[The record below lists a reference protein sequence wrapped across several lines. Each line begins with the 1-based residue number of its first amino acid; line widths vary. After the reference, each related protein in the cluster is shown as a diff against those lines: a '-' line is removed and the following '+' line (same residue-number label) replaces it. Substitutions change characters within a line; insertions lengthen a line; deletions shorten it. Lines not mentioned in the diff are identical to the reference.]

1 MSKNLGPV
9 SVSVPASGRPGYQ
22 AVGNLI
28 RGLRGAR
35 GRRRLRGVGALLGDA
50 TFEGS
55 GAPVTGSDAIEQMLR
70 NTVIVY
76 DDGTPR
82 TRHVTTNVVIEAD
95 DEAGTA
101 LARAAN
107 LAVSRQL
114 SAVRGPG

>member
-9 SVSVPASGRPGYQ
+9 SVSVPAAGRPGYQ

-28 RGLRGAR
+28 AAYAELVDDGDFA
-35 GRRRLRGVGALLGDA
+35 GVGALVGDA

-82 TRHVTTNVVIEAD
+82 TS
-95 DEAGTA
+95 AGRPA
-101 LARAAN
+101 LAGPLVA
-107 LAVSRQL
+107 QL
-114 SAVRGPG
+114 VTPPPIPAWKIGIGPSGSTC